1 MSFPVSSSDF
11 VDAFANQQ
19 LCLHDRFERFGGSTW
34 KTNRAFLEAT
44 TANVLDGMAE
54 LAGHRDRASA
64 WKYGVHEGL
73 RTPHGARWP
82 SASHAG
88 AWVRAGGPPVPGI
101 RPIPNPSNAAVSIA
115 GYLNA
120 LAVESSAA
128 LVYPAPHPDLL
139 SARKAVIAYH
149 ALSACSRAT
158 LAAFAGVKTGFE
170 LAGDPFWVMQ
180 RERVANLGVERA
192 TVEWREPDD
201 VFACG
206 YASLLQ
212 DEVRLLG
219 PSGIACGSQKPFLAR
234 DIQKMDLSRGPSGM
248 RARVLNAYGHGEDH
262 VTTKNSESFIA
273 RLVEY
278 FCSTDRDR
286 RRFRAD
292 VDRVYSYLE
301 AR

>member
-1 MSFPVSSSDF
+1 MSFPVSISDF

-19 LCLHDRFERFGGSTW
+19 LCLHDEFERFGGLAW
-34 KTNRAFLEAT
+34 KANRVFLEAT
-44 TANVLDGMAE
+44 TTSVLDGMAE
-54 LAGHRDRASA
+54 LAGRRDRASA

-73 RTPHGARWP
+73 RAPHGAQPP
-82 SASHAG
+82 SASQAG

-120 LAVESSAA
+120 LAIESSAS
-128 LVYPAPHPDLL
+128 LIYPALHPDLR
-139 SARKAVIAYH
+139 SARKAVIAFH
-149 ALSACSRAT
+149 ALSACSRST
-158 LAAFAGVKTGFE
+158 REAFAGVKAAFE
-170 LAGDPFWVMQ
+170 LIGDPFWLVQ
-180 RERVANLGVERA
+180 AERVVNLGVERA
-192 TVEWREPDD
+192 TVEWREPGD
-201 VFACG
+201 VFASG

-234 DIQKMDLSRGPSGM
+234 DIQKMDLSRGPSGL
-248 RARVLNAYGHGEDH
+248 RARVLNAYGHEEDH
-262 VTTKNSESFIA
+262 VTTKNPESFIA
-273 RLVEY
+273 RLVEH